1 MRDLQNDPHV
11 ICLSETFIKKGHENY
26 LKLSD
31 YEMASIFCR
40 DKQRGGTCILIKK
53 GLSYK
58 ELPFVKTHTSVN
70 TFEAC
75 GIELTNEKLIIIC
88 IYRTPQSDPYQFL
101 SKLDNILHDIYKK
114 YKTKTRIIL
123 TGDFNI
129 NTFKKGKITQ
139 VFHDIARSH
148 NIDIHINEATRKS
161 SCIDHILSNIPN
173 AIARVLPLHL
183 SDHETAQTLSF
194 PLKFQT
200 AKASIYYI
208 YKRDNNLDNT
218 HKFIECLQNLSWAN
232 IYMENDANKA
242 FDCFLELICL
252 FHNLCFPKVRVKI
265 DLNKKTKQTWISKGL
280 KQSSKTKRC
289 LRYQYYKNKNQ
300 ANKTKYT
307 TYSTLLQKCINN
319 AKRNANIKY
328 IDRNDNKCKATWAVI
343 KSEIHNMNP
352 KDNIEHIKIDN
363 TVLTKPEV
371 IASAFNSHYVNCNP
385 IQNNN
390 TKCANKNLIAN
401 SMYLTPMSE
410 TEVRQQILSLNNT
423 TSEGYDELST
433 KLIKSCVNEIS
444 GVLTY
449 LINLSFSQGVFPN
462 ALKLSLVKPIF
473 KKGDKS
479 NMENYRPITLIPILS
494 KVYEKCM
501 YQRLISYCEKYNIL
515 NKQQFGFQKQKSTTL
530 AIYSLL
536 KTVLASINSKHLT
549 TGLFFDLSKAFDLV
563 SHDILLKK
571 LESVGIR
578 GLSLQWLSS
587 YITDRQ
593 QRVVISKLDEKR
605 EMIFYSSEYKNVKC
619 GVPQG
624 SILGPI
630 LFIIYINDIINITN
644 HKCILFADDISI
656 IVTSD
661 KKIKNVTDHETD
673 INNTIDILINYLN
686 NNNLSINLNK
696 SVYIQFNKSY
706 NDKFNFKMNIPKLTQ
721 VTQTKF
727 LGIVLDEHLDWKA
740 QVDHVCNKINKFA
753 YALRQIKKVTSIKTA
768 VMSYQ
773 AYVESC
779 LRYGLIFWGNSTDQG
794 RVFVAQKKCIRAIY
808 GLPSDESC
816 QPIFKKLGLLP
827 LPSLYVYEV
836 SMFVKKYIQL
846 FKTIDEV
853 NSRSR
858 RDQHKHKL
866 ELEIIPRIVKYNKSC
881 PAMCVCVFNK
891 LPCVLKT
898 LNCTLFKNKLYNL
911 LSQNNFYSIKQF
923 LDYRP

>member
-1 MRDLQNDPHV
+1 
-11 ICLSETFIKKGHENY
+11 
-26 LKLSD
+26 
-31 YEMASIFCR
+31 MASIFCR

-101 SKLDNILHDIYKK
+101 S
-114 YKTKTRIIL
+114 
-123 TGDFNI
+123 DFNI

-173 AIARVLPLHL
+173 ATARVLPLHL

-363 TVLTKPEV
+363 TVLTKPE
-371 IASAFNSHYVNCNP
+371 
-385 IQNNN
+385 
-390 TKCANKNLIAN
+390 
-401 SMYLTPMSE
+401 
-410 TEVRQQILSLNNT
+410 
-423 TSEGYDELST
+423 
-433 KLIKSCVNEIS
+433 
-444 GVLTY
+444 
-449 LINLSFSQGVFPN
+449 
-462 ALKLSLVKPIF
+462 
-473 KKGDKS
+473 
-479 NMENYRPITLIPILS
+479 
-494 KVYEKCM
+494 
-501 YQRLISYCEKYNIL
+501 
-515 NKQQFGFQKQKSTTL
+515 
-530 AIYSLL
+530 
-536 KTVLASINSKHLT
+536 
-549 TGLFFDLSKAFDLV
+549 
-563 SHDILLKK
+563 
-571 LESVGIR
+571 
-578 GLSLQWLSS
+578 
-587 YITDRQ
+587 
-593 QRVVISKLDEKR
+593 
-605 EMIFYSSEYKNVKC
+605 
-619 GVPQG
+619 
-624 SILGPI
+624 
-630 LFIIYINDIINITN
+630 
-644 HKCILFADDISI
+644 
-656 IVTSD
+656 
-661 KKIKNVTDHETD
+661 
-673 INNTIDILINYLN
+673 
-686 NNNLSINLNK
+686 
-696 SVYIQFNKSY
+696 
-706 NDKFNFKMNIPKLTQ
+706 
-721 VTQTKF
+721 
-727 LGIVLDEHLDWKA
+727 
-740 QVDHVCNKINKFA
+740 
-753 YALRQIKKVTSIKTA
+753 
-768 VMSYQ
+768 